1 MAALSRLMIICLLVF
16 SCSTQESNVL
26 QWPEKSVQQTPG
38 SGGASVGIGQ
48 VTLVWEQSAST
59 ADAFEIYFSANSKN
73 LKGAS
78 KVASLIAGSEVSQ
91 SYTVT
96 PKQIQAAEAA
106 AAVGNQKCFYVVAV
120 SGGTLS
126 DPSEAVCLSL
136 AEQ

>member
-1 MAALSRLMIICLLVF
+1 MAALSRLLIICLLVL

-26 QWPEKSVQQTPG
+26 QWPEKNGQQNSG
-38 SGGASVGIGQ
+38 SEGASVGIGQ
-48 VTLVWEQSAST
+48 VTLVWEQTAST
-59 ADAFEIYFSANSKN
+59 ADAFDIYFSANGRDF
-73 LKGAS
+73 KGSS
-78 KVASLIAGSEVSQ
+78 KVASLIAGPEVNQ
-91 SYTVT
+91 SYTLT
-96 PKQIQAAEAA
+96 PKQIKAAEAA